1 MKIKNTFILT
11 IVTLLLLAFPVTAF
25 AAPNTYPVASSA
37 QAAAGAAASSST
49 STSTSST
56 SLTSSGQND
65 TPKLLRDGVTIDL
78 AKSYL
83 VVSKTYPAN
92 VTAVISG
99 WLPDPCHIL
108 RVSSKFASASN
119 AIDIEVYSLYD
130 PTQACIAVLEPF
142 TTKVSLGSFEKGQ
155 YTVLVNGMKLGEFGV
170 SAPSITAIDL
180 ITASTSTSTSNTSSS
195 VSLTSA
201 AQTGAQKLLRDGVT
215 IDLESS
221 YLLVSK
227 TYPVNVTAVI
237 SGWLPDP
244 CHILRVSSK
253 FASASNAIDIEVY
266 SLYDPTQACTAV
278 LEPFIT
284 KVSLGSF
291 DKGQYTV
298 LVNGMKLGGFGVSVP
313 SITAIA
319 PTNSFSTS
327 TSATSYMSR

>member
-130 PTQACIAVLEPF
+130 PTQAC
-142 TTKVSLGSFEKGQ
+142 
-155 YTVLVNGMKLGEFGV
+155 
-170 SAPSITAIDL
+170 
-180 ITASTSTSTSNTSSS
+180 
-195 VSLTSA
+195 
-201 AQTGAQKLLRDGVT
+201 
-215 IDLESS
+215 
-221 YLLVSK
+221 
-227 TYPVNVTAVI
+227 
-237 SGWLPDP
+237 
-244 CHILRVSSK
+244 
-253 FASASNAIDIEVY
+253 
-266 SLYDPTQACTAV
+266 TAV